1 MLSATNLLYLCY
13 KKIWIES
20 NLLTLKIKF
29 IYKICNYNKIVK
41 CILHQMMRNIKIDV

>member
-29 IYKICNYNKIVK
+29 IYKICNYNKMHITS
-41 CILHQMMRNIKIDV
+41 NDADIKIDV